1 MHFYAISE
9 ASFLHTIVNISFSI
23 ERIVLALWVGG
34 LWSVGFLVAPELF
47 RSLESRQ
54 VAGTIAGNL
63 FAVMNYCG
71 LIAGTILLVLAHK
84 QHSWHSYRQ
93 WRTLLIVVMLM
104 LVGISQFLLAPM
116 MQEIK
121 PEWLATAAVSAH
133 AHKQFAVLHGVS
145 SVLYLFISASGL
157 ILVVAGATRRTD

>member
-1 MHFYAISE
+1 M
-9 ASFLHTIVNISFSI
+9 NISYSI
-23 ERIVLALWVGG
+23 ERIILALWVGG

-63 FAVMNYCG
+63 FAVMNYFG
-71 LIAGTILLVLAHK
+71 LIAGIILLALAHK
-84 QHSWHSYRQ
+84 QHSWRSYRQ
-93 WRTLLIVVMLM
+93 WRTLLIAAMLL
-104 LVGISQFLLAPM
+104 LVGISQFVLAPM

-121 PEWLATAAVSAH
+121 PAWLATAAVSAE

-145 SVLYLFISASGL
+145 SVLYLLISASGL
-157 ILVVAGATRRTD
+157 VLVVAGATRRTD